1 MLFTPFLVLLKTI
14 FYHFHTLNLG
24 IHLFVNMMASHN
36 LIKTL
41 SEFAW
46 IMLSMGCIMY
56 LAQLAPLW
64 HKKFYTKV
72 EETLLCKKYKYF
84 HNMCSQ
90 WPSFI
95 QGGN

>member
-1 MLFTPFLVLLKTI
+1 MDYLTLPFEEVIIRDLVVIT
-14 FYHFHTLNLG
+14 FNC
-24 IHLFVNMMASHN
+24 N

-41 SEFAW
+41 SEFVW
-46 IMLSMGCIMY
+46 IMLSMGHIMY

-72 EETLLCKKYKYF
+72 EETLLCRKYNF
-84 HNMCSQ
+84 FLVMCSQ